1 MSRHLTETD
10 AVRYL
15 QTYLRAQRLADPTF
29 PAVPVDG
36 IFDSQ
41 TKLALTEF
49 QRRNG
54 LDPSGVADRTT
65 WDLLYTQYLEILN
78 DISLPEPIIPF
89 PSYPTDY
96 SVGIG
101 DKSFLVA
108 IIQYMIV
115 EISIVYN
122 TLEPTEITGL
132 FDEKT
137 KNAIYDFQE
146 KSGLAASGRVDRA
159 TWGALSRIFNLST
172 HYIDQI

>member
-1 MSRHLTETD
+1 MSRHLTEND

-15 QTYLRAQRLADPTF
+15 QTYLRTQRLADQNF

-41 TKLALTEF
+41 TKFALTEF

-54 LDPSGVADRTT
+54 LEPTGIADRTT
-65 WDLLYTQYLEILN
+65 WDMLYVQYLEILN

-89 PSYPTDY
+89 PSYPVNY

-101 DKSFLVA
+101 EKSFLVA

-122 TLEPTEITGL
+122 TLEPIEITGS
-132 FDEKT
+132 FDENT
-137 KNAIYDFQE
+137 SIAISDFQE
-146 KSGLAASGRVDRA
+146 KSGIMASGRVDRE